1 MGAGVEVYEGMVV
14 GENAK
19 SRDELVNVCRT
30 RQLTN
35 FRAKN
40 EGLQDQLEVP
50 LKLTLE
56 DALDYIHDDELVE
69 ITPKNVRIRK
79 KYLTENDRRK
89 TEREEKQKS
98 EAGN

>member
-1 MGAGVEVYEGMVV
+1 MGAGVEVYEGMVI

-19 SRDELVNVCRT
+19 SRDELVNVCRQ
-30 RQLTN
+30 RELTN

-40 EGLQDQLEVP
+40 DGLQDQLEVP

-69 ITPKNVRIRK
+69 ITPKSIRIRK
-79 KYLTENDRRK
+79 RYLTENDRRK
-89 TEREEKQKS
+89 AARENK
-98 EAGN
+98 